1 MRILHTSD
9 WHLGHT
15 LYDKRRNDEHQQ
27 FLSWLLKTIEQ
38 QNIDVLLICGDIFD
52 TTTPSITSQSLY
64 YTFLAEVAKTTCRHV
79 VIVGGNHDAPSFLN
93 APQHLLNHLG
103 IYVVGSALPNLEDEI
118 LKLKNKK
125 GEIELLVC
133 AVPFLRD
140 RDVRSVIEYENSKEK
155 DKNLIA
161 GIKKHYALVEQ
172 RALEVSDEIPLITTG
187 HLFTIGGVGEKEE
200 GIRDLY
206 VGTTVYV
213 PPLALGQ
220 KSDYIALGHLHT
232 KQQINDTIFYS
243 GSPLPMSFTDQDK
256 DKFVLFVEVQKNQKP
271 KVEPIV
277 VPRFQQLKKLS
288 GDDDAILKNLKELL
302 KEENSIWVEIYYE
315 GNLGAKSFK
324 EQVDSLIENSNVE
337 LLKFSSP
344 LAKEYTLKSDENLEK
359 LKELDPE
366 EVFKRRLESE
376 ELGDEIKEELT
387 LLYKTV
393 LRTIEEEEHL

>member
-15 LYDKRRNDEHQQ
+15 LYDKKRNEEHQQ
-27 FLSWLLKTIEQ
+27 FLSWLLETIEQ
-38 QNIDVLLICGDIFD
+38 QSIEALLVCGDIFD

-64 YTFLAEVAKTTCRHV
+64 YTFLAEVAKTECRH
-79 VIVGGNHDAPSFLN
+79 IIITGGNHDAPSFLN

-103 IYVVGSALPNLEDEI
+103 IYVVGSALANLEDEV
-118 LKLKNKK
+118 LKLKNEKDQT
-125 GEIELLVC
+125 ELLVC

-140 RDVRSVIEYENSKEK
+140 RDVRSVIEYESSKEK
-155 DKNLIA
+155 DENLIA
-161 GIKKHYALVEQ
+161 GIKEHYVQVEQ
-172 RALEVSDEIPLITTG
+172 KALEVSDEIPLITTG
-187 HLFTIGGVGEKEE
+187 HLFTVGGFGDKEE
-200 GIRDLY
+200 GLRDLY

-232 KQQINDTIFYS
+232 KQQITDYIFYS

-256 DKFVLFVEVQKNQKP
+256 DKFVLVVDVQKNQKP
-271 KVEPIV
+271 KVKPIV
-277 VPRFQQLKKLS
+277 VPRFQKLIKLT
-288 GDDDAILKNLKELL
+288 GDDETIVKNLKELL
-302 KEENSIWVEIYYE
+302 KEENSVWVEIYYE
-315 GNLGAKSFK
+315 GSLGSKSFK
-324 EQVDSLIENSNVE
+324 EQVDSLIENSSVE
-337 LLKFSSP
+337 LLKFSTP
-344 LAKEYTLKSDENLEK
+344 LAKEYTLTSDEKLET

-376 ELGDEIKEELT
+376 QLDETTKDELT

-393 LRTIEEEEHL
+393 LRAIEEEEHL